1 MIVNIMT
8 DVSYSDWKLITFILL
23 LCSSPLSCARIA
35 ASAEYFGEKDSEI
48 VRQTG
53 CNSTAY
59 APVPGQDNL
68 FVGRQ
73 FFKADG
79 TPIGR
84 EDGCGSAAAREA
96 IGATRWGLVLDRLDW
111 GTKSFSI
118 VKSLLVTPA
127 QITVGPIQG
136 ATIRAA
142 YDADVALYR
151 GQYLVAFECGFAV
164 RVNGIEGV
172 SSCLGVLNIDKE
184 EIPPGT
190 LHVAVGGKYSDGG
203 RVYHSAVVPKLLVV
217 NDRLYIYWSEITNIR
232 GRFVRVGVRGAELQA
247 DSNGV
252 FWVKGAN
259 GKIAYTTDPDAVEVW
274 GPDPKNPQS
283 DTAVDIKSIWVSR
296 SGIVALAGLGGS
308 GCAKP
313 GPEPGC
319 FRMAMAKAD
328 RPLGD
333 RIFNQSPLLDEASLP
348 TNPEGYTRPIKNSAG
363 GFSFIG
369 LFYRPT
375 KNGFSELRPAP
386 KDWTNLGNG
395 QNIIFSF
402 PDESLWPVTK

>member
-1 MIVNIMT
+1 M
-8 DVSYSDWKLITFILL
+8 SYSTLKHTTLAVVLL
-23 LCSSPLSCARIA
+23 SISLTCAQIA
-35 ASAEYFGEKDSEI
+35 VSAQYFGERDSEV

-53 CNSTAY
+53 CNSSAY
-59 APVPGQDNL
+59 APVPAQDNL

-79 TPIGR
+79 TPVGR
-84 EDGCGSAAAREA
+84 EDGCGGSAAREA

-118 VKSLLVTPA
+118 VKPLLVTPA
-127 QITVGPIQG
+127 QITTGPIQG

-142 YDADVALYR
+142 YDADVAFYR

-164 RVNGIEGV
+164 KVNGIEGV
-172 SSCLGVLNIDKE
+172 SSCLGVLNLEKE
-184 EIPPGT
+184 ELPLST
-190 LHVAVGGKYSDGG
+190 LHVVVGGKYSEGG

-217 NDRLYIYWSEITNIR
+217 NDRLYIYWSEITNIQ
-232 GRFVRVGVRGAELQA
+232 GRFVRVGVRGTELEA

-259 GKIAYTTDPDAVEVW
+259 GKIAYTTDPVTIEVW
-274 GPDPKNPQS
+274 GPDPKNAKS
-283 DTAVDIKSIWVSR
+283 DTAVDIKSIWVSK

-333 RIFNQSPLLDEASLP
+333 HIFNGSPLLDEALLP
-348 TNPEGYTRPIKNSAG
+348 TNPEGYTRPIKNPAG
-363 GFSFIG
+363 GYSFIG

-375 KNGFSELRPAP
+375 NNGFSEQRPAP
-386 KDWTNLGNG
+386 KDWSDRGAG
-395 QNIIFSF
+395 QDIIFSF
-402 PDESLWPVTK
+402 PDQSLWPIN